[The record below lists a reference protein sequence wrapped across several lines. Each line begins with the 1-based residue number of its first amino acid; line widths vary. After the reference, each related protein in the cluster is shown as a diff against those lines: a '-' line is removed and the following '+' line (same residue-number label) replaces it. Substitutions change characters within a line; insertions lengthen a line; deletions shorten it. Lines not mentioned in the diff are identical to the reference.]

1 MRGVNAVTLMG
12 NTGGD
17 PEVKYTT
24 EGSAVTT
31 FNIAITEKFKN
42 KSSGELKERTDW
54 FKVVCF
60 SQLAE
65 TIGKW
70 VGKGDKLLVWG
81 SLRKREWTTPEG
93 DKRSSIEVVANRID
107 FINLKRKEGASDDGS
122 PGPGPEDDVPF

>member
-12 NTGGD
+12 NTGGN

-60 SQLAE
+60 PSNSTA
-65 TIGKW
+65 TYCRSRKVKSGP
-70 VGKGDKLLVWG
+70 GSVWM
-81 SLRKREWTTPEG
+81 SWTT
-93 DKRSSIEVVANRID
+93 KRNSQ
-107 FINLKRKEGASDDGS
+107 
-122 PGPGPEDDVPF
+122 

>member
-24 EGSAVTT
+24 DGGAVAT
-31 FNIAITEKFKN
+31 FNIAISEKFKT

-93 DKRSSIEVVANRID
+93 DKRSSIEVVANRVD
-107 FINLKRKEGASDDGS
+107 FINLKRKEGAADDGHQ
-122 PGPGPEDDVPF
+122 GPGPEDDVPF

>member
-12 NTGGD
+12 NTGGN

-24 EGSAVTT
+24 DGNAIAT
-31 FNIAITEKFKN
+31 FNIAISEKFKN
-42 KSSGELKERTDW
+42 KTSGELRERTDW

-60 SQLAE
+60 NQLAE

-81 SLRKREWTTPEG
+81 SLRKREWQTPEG
-93 DKRSSIEVVANRID
+93 EKRSSIEVIANRID
-107 FINLKRKEGASDDGS
+107 FINLKKKEGGADDGD
-122 PGPGPEDDVPF
+122 PGSGADDDVPF

>member
-24 EGSAVTT
+24 DGNAVTT
-31 FNIAITEKFKN
+31 FNIAISEKFKN

-122 PGPGPEDDVPF
+122 PGSGPDDDVPF